1 MKKIYTL
8 IFSQNN
14 LNQEENY
21 LIDLDEIKKSE
32 SLVGKIFERELF
44 APRQEIIDQILK
56 FAKESQ

>member
-14 LNQEENY
+14 LNHEENY

-32 SLVGKIFERELF
+32 TLVGKVFEKALL

-56 FAKESQ
+56 FAKESK